1 MNKGKRKKEIEP
13 FAELEAIRKKEDQK
27 RISTEEKK
35 VSDFERSRVASEKLR
50 LAWVKANITFIG
62 LGFAVYK
69 FYQSRLD
76 HGKHPI
82 GQALCNGSAT
92 WNFSDFSRGSGS
104 FISCLAALS

>member
-1 MNKGKRKKEIEP
+1 MEIYTNPGEIIDAVLISENEKRQTKKEIEP

-50 LAWVKANITFIG
+50 LAWMKANITFIG

-69 FYQSRLD
+69 FYQSRLTMAS
-76 HGKHPI
+76 I
-82 GQALCNGSAT
+82 Q
-92 WNFSDFSRGSGS
+92 
-104 FISCLAALS
+104 